1 MNALDMKSFAMAV
14 TGSTFTDSKTRNW
27 PKIWISDD
35 QLSHVAVEDAI
46 AQGRIFCKMLKAS
59 RDNV

>member
-14 TGSTFTDSKTRNW
+14 TGSTFTHSKTRNW

-46 AQGRIFCKMLKAS
+46 AQGRIFARC
-59 RDNV
+59 